1 MNEADFMKEFG
12 EFKDVFRIVEEPN
25 HSRQVL
31 STLIK
36 RVNGG
41 ENIVDYAEELIYYQ
55 NRFLEFGGDMN
66 ELLELSMDN
75 LRKD

>member
-1 MNEADFMKEFG
+1 MNEAEFMKEFG
-12 EFKDVFRIVEEPN
+12 EFKDVFKIVEEPN

-36 RVNGG
+36 RANDG
-41 ENIVDYAEELIYYQ
+41 ENILNYADELFYYQ
-55 NRFLEFGGDMN
+55 QRFLKFGGDMN

-75 LRKD
+75 LSRD